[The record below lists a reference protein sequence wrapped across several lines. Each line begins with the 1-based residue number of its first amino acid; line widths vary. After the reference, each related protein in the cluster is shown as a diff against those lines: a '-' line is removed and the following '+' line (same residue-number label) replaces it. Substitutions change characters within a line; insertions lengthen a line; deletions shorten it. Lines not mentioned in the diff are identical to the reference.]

1 MSGYP
6 QQNVPAWLQG
16 HQKQSQDNEEGGG
29 LEGVTPPAMKFKEG
43 DSHFRLMPPAEAIPA
58 ALAAARSG
66 QAADWSGGGMSPVCR
81 MKVYFPSW
89 SDGSSKGI
97 SLFGNKAVVSP
108 STVFP
113 NEAGPIYG
121 NDPAAE
127 WLEKEGIRYM
137 KTDDL
142 KKNPMLAAFREALS
156 YKDRTV
162 LQLVNLGLSQNGGPI
177 YLQPGQGNVE
187 TYFVYANDFDSK
199 WTRPLFTEVIER
211 GRHPFDPGWY
221 GIHFGIYRKG
231 TDRNTEYSNLRGL
244 FGAPYGDAAQSY
256 GYAMC
261 VDFQTGQPNWQEIE
275 RLLAQVKPW
284 KQVMHIATVEEVKE
298 NLERVIATIHEK
310 FAPAQSQVPQMPGGN
325 YAPPPASGLPPS
337 SPAMPGGGPAVPPP
351 PGGVQYP
358 PQAGAPAGPPTAPPS
373 APPAPPAPPAG
384 PPQYGQQA
392 PPAGPPQYGQQAPPA
407 GPPSAPPAPGG
418 YAPQAGPPQYGQ
430 PPQNPGSTVPNTPP
444 NTPPL
449 SAPPQGMNPAGVQGA
464 AQGAAPPAPPPG

>member
-1 MSGYP
+1 
-6 QQNVPAWLQG
+6 
-16 HQKQSQDNEEGGG
+16 
-29 LEGVTPPAMKFKEG
+29 
-43 DSHFRLMPPAEAIPA
+43 
-58 ALAAARSG
+58 
-66 QAADWSGGGMSPVCR
+66 

-89 SDGSSKGI
+89 SDGASKGI

-221 GIHFGIYRKG
+221 GIHFGISVVCSVRPTVTPRK
-231 TDRNTEYSNLRGL
+231 
-244 FGAPYGDAAQSY
+244 
-256 GYAMC
+256 
-261 VDFQTGQPNWQEIE
+261 
-275 RLLAQVKPW
+275 
-284 KQVMHIATVEEVKE
+284 AT
-298 NLERVIATIHEK
+298 
-310 FAPAQSQVPQMPGGN
+310 
-325 YAPPPASGLPPS
+325 
-337 SPAMPGGGPAVPPP
+337 AMPCALISRRANRTGRKSNACWHRSSRGSRSCTSPPWRR
-351 PGGVQYP
+351 
-358 PQAGAPAGPPTAPPS
+358 
-373 APPAPPAPPAG
+373 
-384 PPQYGQQA
+384 
-392 PPAGPPQYGQQAPPA
+392 
-407 GPPSAPPAPGG
+407 
-418 YAPQAGPPQYGQ
+418 
-430 PPQNPGSTVPNTPP
+430 
-444 NTPPL
+444 
-449 SAPPQGMNPAGVQGA
+449 
-464 AQGAAPPAPPPG
+464 